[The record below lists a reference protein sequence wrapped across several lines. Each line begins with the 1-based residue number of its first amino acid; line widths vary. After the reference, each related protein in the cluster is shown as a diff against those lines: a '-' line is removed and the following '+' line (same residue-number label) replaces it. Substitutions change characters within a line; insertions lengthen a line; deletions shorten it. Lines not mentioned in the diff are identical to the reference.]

1 MNLFLIIMKIPPK
14 QDLNKLTHA
23 HMKPAD
29 IKKTHIFFYQI
40 FLFLLEIFTKTPN
53 CIMCSF

>member
-1 MNLFLIIMKIPPK
+1 MNLFLIIMKILPK

-29 IKKTHIFFYQI
+29 IKKLIFFYQI